1 SNTRRRRLPRGL
13 RKGRQHTPDSR
24 ERSHAGR
31 HTAARS
37 GAARRRPAGRRAH
50 RASRTIPVCATARPA
65 ESPGTDALAARPCA
79 RVRWHRPMRDRVWR
93 DRARARRPLRS
104 ACTCFLGCR
113 PRESSG
119 GDPCTPQ
126 DIAHPRAA
134 QSVASRGYP
143 RPLPTFFR
151 MHHFTRS
158 LLALSFA
165 VSLAAGDRLYTVTS
179 NDATL
184 RLVNPFTGTTI
195 SSVPITSSA
204 GQVNW
209 ANGLA
214 VHPLTGA
221 LWAIL
226 YVSGSG
232 RVLARLDP
240 TTGIATVVGP
250 TGRAFA
256 GIAFA
261 ANGTLYGVTGDG
273 DQVAPETLFTLNL
286 QTGAPTQVLALGNG
300 DDGETIGFDPV
311 TGNLLHASGYFSPVL
326 ERIDLGSL
334 TVTSVPT
341 SGSPYIEALAI
352 THWVGSNFLMSDI
365 NDDLFVVSADGVVSK
380 IATLDHS
387 FIKGLAFVQTTNAA
401 FFQ

>member
-1 SNTRRRRLPRGL
+1 
-13 RKGRQHTPDSR
+13 
-24 ERSHAGR
+24 
-31 HTAARS
+31 
-37 GAARRRPAGRRAH
+37 
-50 RASRTIPVCATARPA
+50 
-65 ESPGTDALAARPCA
+65 
-79 RVRWHRPMRDRVWR
+79 
-93 DRARARRPLRS
+93 
-104 ACTCFLGCR
+104 
-113 PRESSG
+113 
-119 GDPCTPQ
+119 
-126 DIAHPRAA
+126 
-134 QSVASRGYP
+134 
-143 RPLPTFFR
+143 

-214 VHPLTGA
+214 VHPLTGD

-226 YVSGSG
+226 NVSGSG

-334 TVTSVPT
+334 TVTSMPT

-401 FFQ
+401 FFQPYGDGCPSNGYIPVLAGVGSPAPNSTVTLNVANGPGAAPGGLAIGFGTGAFPLRPGCVVQILPLANVVLPVVLGGSGAGTGTASVPLQIPGSVQGDLYFQAALFDGVDIVVSNPEQVHIQ